1 MRILE
6 INEVLFREV
15 FTKAVFKMIKKA
27 RSIIV
32 FTKIFRTIMK
42 FCKGK
47 NLMLI
52 IKIQNC

>member
-6 INEVLFREV
+6 INEVHFRGV

-42 FCKGK
+42 F
-47 NLMLI
+47 
-52 IKIQNC
+52 